1 MYQKVNIRQLRA
13 AGFRPRFTIHDSRF
27 TIHGPRLPA
36 FPFPRS
42 ATGYRLLAPG
52 CPLSPAFLTTNH
64 YPLITAFTPPPMP
77 PAPTPLS
84 FYPTPLLL
92 PLRSLFSGPFPLVPD
107 PCFYHPPHQ
116 FRPHPPCSFV
126 KL

>member
-13 AGFRPRFTIHDSRF
+13 AGFRPRF

-64 YPLITAFTPPPMP
+64 YPLITAFTPLPMP
-77 PAPTPLS
+77 QAPTPPVFL
-84 FYPTPLLL
+84 PHPLLL
-92 PLRSLFSGPFPLVPD
+92 PLRSLFSGPFSLVPG
-107 PCFYHPPHQ
+107 PCFYHPPINSD
-116 FRPHPPCSFV
+116 PTPPCPFV